1 MKSKELEKN
10 KKLNVFRLLRI
21 ARDKKVKDLAEELSV
36 TPAYIHAIENGE
48 RFPADRLLNDY
59 AQALGVSVE
68 TILNFKPNGTGNNK
82 FENILLSLLRMIC
95 KEER

>member
-59 AQALGVSVE
+59 AQGVSVE

-82 FENILLSLLRMIC
+82 FENILLSLLLMIC